1 MTAASDRK
9 GKAGRSS
16 LNSVLTGIALP
27 WPALCHLPL
36 RRMIKIQ
43 TLERRHGI
51 ASLTAAFA
59 LATVIAEAQP
69 SVRKR
74 GIVQELGITAGGLVY
89 QGDLSPSPLGAW
101 KTPGP
106 ALSLQALGLRNART
120 ALRAGLLLGGLR
132 GDEGLYQTPDYRRER
147 NLAFRTRIVE
157 LGVGGLWAP
166 LGGLDGSRRLT
177 PFVSAQAGL
186 AWLRVRPD
194 WSGMN
199 GAFAPTENSAMLPL
213 ISADAARRKPG
224 LLPSASLGIGLRN
237 PVGHHWTLTVE
248 SGYRWTR
255 SDYIDGFSRLVNPD
269 SKDQYAYHSVGLS
282 FALPGSRPM
291 TQCPKF

>member
-1 MTAASDRK
+1 M
-9 GKAGRSS
+9 G
-16 LNSVLTGIALP
+16 
-27 WPALCHLPL
+27 
-36 RRMIKIQ
+36 
-43 TLERRHGI
+43 RRHGI

-106 ALSLQALGLRNART
+106 ALSLQATGLRSART
-120 ALRAGLLLGGLR
+120 ALRAGLLLGRLR
-132 GDEGLYQTPDYRRER
+132 GDEGRYQTPDYRKER
-147 NLAFRTRIVE
+147 NLAFRTRVIE

-166 LGGLDGSRRLT
+166 LGGLDGSRPLT
-177 PFVSAQAGL
+177 PFVSAHAGL

-199 GAFAPTENSAMLPL
+199 GAFAPTENSALLPL
-213 ISADAARRKPG
+213 IAADAAHRKPG
-224 LLPSASLGIGLRN
+224 LMPFASLGIGIRR
-237 PVGHHWTLTVE
+237 PVGENLMMTVE

-255 SDYIDGFSRLVNPD
+255 SDYVDGFSQLANPD
-269 SKDQYAYHSVGLS
+269 RKDQYG
-282 FALPGSRPM
+282 
-291 TQCPKF
+291 